1 MTTLTPLWRGLAATV
16 LFGFTSLSLA
26 SASGVVISQ
35 VYGGGGNSGAP
46 LRNDYVELFN
56 AGNAAVDVTGWSVQY
71 ASATGSG
78 TFAANSPA
86 LLPPLALQPGQ
97 SLLVA
102 LASGGSVGAALPPA
116 DAAGTI
122 NTSASAGKIVLVNAG
137 SGLDCNGGSAP
148 CSPAQLAQIVDLV
161 GYGSANFFETAPAP
175 GASNTTALLRAAAGC
190 TDGGDNGADFAS
202 GAPAP
207 RNSASPPVPCGGVP
221 GEQPIVPNCPGV
233 AVPAGIGGSV
243 ALSATD
249 ADSIVTS
256 AAFNGPVPAG
266 VSFGPFTPAAGDGG
280 TATVDLLIGA
290 SVPAGSYSV
299 PVSFAN
305 NDMQT
310 ASCNV
315 DVTVSSVT
323 VTPIYGIQGSGSTS
337 PLVGQTVTTSGVVTK
352 LTNNGYFLQDM
363 NGDGNP
369 ATSDGIFVFT
379 SSAPTAAVGQ
389 LLQVT
394 GKVAEFNTGAAS
406 NAVTAAHPVTELT
419 SVSAQTP
426 LGSGYAMA
434 PTAVVL
440 PETVSGELE
449 RVEGMLVRIDTQLT
463 VSQNYFLGRY
473 GQATLSAGGR
483 LETPTN
489 RHRPGTPEAA
499 ALADAN
505 VRSSIVLDDGTSA
518 QNPNP
523 IPYIGQDNTL
533 RAGDTVQG
541 LTGVIDYGL
550 ATDSSAGPADYRI
563 HPTAPPAITR
573 AHPRSAAP
581 AEVGG
586 NLKVA
591 SFNVLNYFTTL
602 DDGTAGCFPSQT
614 RSDCRGAD
622 NADEFTRQRTKII
635 EALAA
640 IDADAVGLMELENN
654 GNTAM
659 QNLVDGLNATLG
671 AGTYAALPLP
681 AGSTGTDAIRV
692 GMIYKPATLSPVGGA
707 LSDTNPVHDRPPLAQ
722 VFAAPNGEKFALV
735 VNHFKSKGCGGATG
749 ADLDQGDGQGCYNAR
764 RTQQGQ
770 ALRSF
775 ISALQSAAGDADV
788 LVIGDL
794 NAYAKED
801 PISGFTDA
809 GYVDE
814 IGRFN
819 SFGYSYVF
827 DGAAGRLDHALAT
840 ASLSAQVTGALEW
853 HVNADEPSVI
863 DYNLEFKPQDLYT
876 PTPYRSS
883 DHDPVVVGL
892 SLVKQ
897 LAGNPG
903 RDRIAGT
910 PGDDVITGGGGPD
923 VLSGGGGRNVFV
935 YTSMRDAVDAI
946 TDFGPAVDRLDLNA
960 LLASIGRDP
969 GRAVDEGVV
978 RVVDTPRGAGV
989 QIDAD
994 GSAGRRPAR
1003 ALVTLQGVAA
1013 SQIDMR
1019 RDFGL

>member
-1 MTTLTPLWRGLAATV
+1 MTTSRLLWRGLAATV
-16 LFGFTSLSLA
+16 LAGFTTLSLA

-46 LRNDYVELFN
+46 LGNDYVELFN
-56 AGNAAVDVTGWSVQY
+56 AGSAAVDVTGWSVQY

-97 SLLVA
+97 SLLVG
-102 LASGGSVGAALPPA
+102 LASGGSAGAPLPPA
-116 DAAGTI
+116 DATGTI
-122 NTSASAGKIVLVNAG
+122 NMSASAGKVVLVNAG
-137 SGLDCNGGSAP
+137 TGLDCNGGSVP

-175 GASNTTALLRAAAGC
+175 GAANTTALLRAATGC
-190 TDGGDNGADFAS
+190 TDGDNNAADFAT

-207 RNSASPPVPCGGVP
+207 RNSASPLAPCAGVP
-221 GEQPIVPNCPGV
+221 GEQPIVPTCPGV
-233 AVPAGIGGSV
+233 AVPAGVGGSV
-243 ALSATD
+243 TLNATD

-256 AAFNGPVPAG
+256 GAFGGPVPAG
-266 VSFGPFTPAAGDGG
+266 FALGPFTPAPGDGG
-280 TATVDLLIGA
+280 TATVELLIGA

-299 PVSFAN
+299 PVNFAN
-305 NDMQT
+305 NEMQT

-315 DVTVSSVT
+315 DVTVSSVVAT
-323 VTPIYGIQGSGSTS
+323 AIYNIQGSGSTS

-379 SSAPTAAVGQ
+379 SNPPSATVGQ

-394 GKVAEFNTGAAS
+394 AKVAEFNPGAAS
-406 NAVTAAHPVTELT
+406 NPVTAANPVTELT
-419 SVSAQTP
+419 DVSAQTL
-426 LGSGYAMA
+426 LGSGLAIA
-434 PTAVVL
+434 PTAISL

-449 RVEGMLVRIDTQLT
+449 RVEGMLVRIDTLLT

-483 LETPTN
+483 METPTN

-505 VRSSIVLDDGTSA
+505 LRSSIVLDDGTSL
-518 QNPNP
+518 QNPSP
-523 IPYIGQDNTL
+523 IPYIGQDATL
-533 RAGDTVQG
+533 RAGDTVQS

-563 HPTAPPAITR
+563 HPTVAPAITR

-581 AEVGG
+581 SDVGG
-586 NLKVA
+586 NLRVA

-602 DDGTAGCFPSQT
+602 DDGTAGCFPSHT

-622 NADEFTRQRTKII
+622 NASEFTRQRTKII
-635 EALAA
+635 AALAA
-640 IDADAVGLMELENN
+640 IDADAVGLMEIENN
-654 GNTAM
+654 GNTAV
-659 QNLVDGLNATLG
+659 QNLVDSLNATLG

-681 AGSTGTDAIRV
+681 AGGTGGDAIRV
-692 GMIYKPATLSPVGGA
+692 GMIYKPVRLSLAGGA

-722 VFAAPNGEKFALV
+722 TFAAPNGERFTLV
-735 VNHFKSKGCGGATG
+735 VNHFKSKGCSGATG
-749 ADLDQGDGQGCYNAR
+749 ADLDQGDGQGCFNAR
-764 RTQQGQ
+764 RSQQAE

-775 ISALQSAAGDADV
+775 IATLQAGAGDTDV

-801 PISGFTDA
+801 PVVVFTNA
-809 GYVDE
+809 GYVDA
-814 IGRFN
+814 IGRFDG
-819 SFGYSYVF
+819 FGYSYVF

-840 ASLSAQVTGALEW
+840 ASLSPQVTGVTAW

-863 DYNLEFKPQDLYT
+863 DYNLEFKAQDLYT
-876 PTPYRSS
+876 PTPFRSS
-883 DHDPVVVGL
+883 DHDPVLIGL
-892 SLVKQ
+892 SLVKT
-897 LAGNPG
+897 LTGTPG
-903 RDRIAGT
+903 RDIIVGT
-910 PGDDVITGGGGPD
+910 PGDDVITGGAGID

-946 TDFGPAVDRLDLNA
+946 TDFKPAIDRLDLFA

-969 GRAVDEGVV
+969 GRAVDDGVV
-978 RVVDTPRGAGV
+978 RVVDTAHGARV

-994 GSAGRRPAR
+994 GSAGRFPALP
-1003 ALVTLQGVAA
+1003 LVTLRGVSA